1 MKYKRAIYRFFLFLC
16 SAVLI
21 FGCVAS
27 EKYGQLR
34 LAGSEMNIDQLV
46 MHWEEYDV
54 YWAGVGSQSA
64 AVLFGLKGNDKV
76 ITLHGYWATVK
87 HKSELSEVIG
97 LLQRAG
103 GSAALYKLMGSGN
116 QVFGYI
122 YKSTPS
128 PSIRIVDEKT
138 LYVDRII
145 Q

>member
-1 MKYKRAIYRFFLFLC
+1 MKYKRGIYRFFLFSC
-16 SAVLI
+16 SAMLA

-27 EKYGQLR
+27 EGYGQLR
-34 LAGSEMNIDQLV
+34 LAGSEMNIEQLV
-46 MHWEEYDV
+46 KHWEEYDV
-54 YWAGVGSQSA
+54 FWTGVESQSG
-64 AVLFGLKGNDKV
+64 AVLFGLKGDNKV
-76 ITLHGYWATVK
+76 ITLHEYWSTVK
-87 HKSELSEVIG
+87 DKSQLSEVIG

-103 GSAALYKLMGSGN
+103 GSAALYKLMGPGN

-128 PSIRIVDEKT
+128 PLIRIVDEKT